1 MREGRQLGA
10 FLTARRKVTLREHAG
25 LQTSGRR
32 QTSGLSREEVARL
45 AGISHDYYVRIE
57 QGRVPHPSSRVLD
70 ALAQVL
76 RLDSEAT
83 RYLHRLANPCTDE
96 PPAVDPPEARASR
109 LVDRLHWPAIALNRR
124 MDVLARN
131 HLATLLHGGLQH
143 GDNLMRMLF
152 LNPVAHEGIL
162 EWDQEA
168 ALHVAHLRATTGVSG
183 HSFAAELVEELSS
196 ESRRFHELWRRHDVR
211 LFKPAPLRLRYRGLG
226 DLTLERE
233 TLLVADADMFIFTLE
248 PEIGTPSE
256 RALSLMASG
265 WI

>member
-1 MREGRQLGA
+1 MTPREQAGLPTGG
-10 FLTARRKVTLREHAG
+10 RRKA
-25 LQTSGRR
+25 
-32 QTSGLSREEVARL
+32 SGLSREEIAHL

-57 QGRVPHPSSRVLD
+57 QGRAPHPSYRVLD

-76 RLDSEAT
+76 QLDPEAT
-83 RYLHRLANPCTDE
+83 RYLHRLANPCTGE
-96 PPAVDPPEARASR
+96 PPAADPPEARAAR
-109 LVDRLHWPAIALNRR
+109 VVQKLHWPAIALNRR
-124 MDVLARN
+124 LDVLARN
-131 HLATLLHGGLQH
+131 HLATLLHGGLQY

-168 ALHVAHLRATTGVSG
+168 ALHVAHLRAATGVAG

-196 ESRRFHELWRRHDVR
+196 ESRRFHELWTRYDVG
-211 LFKPAPLRLRYRGLG
+211 LLKPSPLRLRYRGLG

-233 TLLVADADMFIFTLE
+233 TLLVADADMFVFTLE